1 MNFCFIVN
9 PNSGVK
15 KSLDIFKQ
23 VENQFKKHG
32 INPNLFITKSRGHAI
47 DIMTNLNI
55 DDYKG
60 VVVIGGDGTFHEVV
74 NGIINRKDQKK
85 LPIGVIPGGS
95 GNSFLYDNDIKEPA
109 LIVKQILKF
118 NKRRIDIIEVKTKSE
133 KIYSINL
140 TGWGLVTDIGYFA
153 EKNRWLGPS
162 RYTIISIAEIIK
174 NKIRTATLTY
184 ENKKIKKEFT
194 FIVACNT
201 RHVGKG
207 MMMAPNAKIDD
218 GLLDLIIVNG
228 NISRFKLF
236 QTLPKLFKGT
246 HIHDPE
252 VEYLQVKE
260 FTIDT
265 DGNDNLNID
274 GELKGSTPID
284 VKIIPQAVEIFN

>member
-1 MNFCFIVN
+1 MRDYIFEK
-9 PNSGVK
+9 VK
-15 KSLDIFKQ
+15 DTTRYIKFGNTPVSQRDDLPD
-23 VENQFKKHG
+23 N
-32 INPNLFITKSRGHAI
+32 I
-47 DIMTNLNI
+47 DIQSVFRSIEDIIPSKFFRGLNAIEIGHQEIFDKRDANAVYKDGVFYITHKQDNATDLI
-55 DDYKG
+55 DD
-60 VVVIGGDGTFHEVV
+60 VIHEFAHHVEMLYPEEIYGDE
-74 NGIINRKDQKK
+74 
-85 LPIGVIPGGS
+85 
-95 GNSFLYDNDIKEPA
+95 
-109 LIVKQILKF
+109 
-118 NKRRIDIIEVKTKSE
+118 
-133 KIYSINL
+133 
-140 TGWGLVTDIGYFA
+140 
-153 EKNRWLGPS
+153 
-162 RYTIISIAEIIK
+162 
-174 NKIRTATLTY
+174 
-184 ENKKIKKEFT
+184 KIKKEFT